1 MCTGKQ
7 KGPKNPA
14 SVPSVNSTSTLSK
27 PLWERIDKVE
37 MEFAKFAVGVSVG
50 IWMKTCSEV
59 AASYASAGK
68 DDYSSFTAKRQM
80 EHRMLEQL
88 ANKAQSLLRPAD
100 NKDLWHL
107 NAKHKTF
114 IDTECQIAHVFAW
127 VDEDWFYWERGASE
141 WMEAYDNCW
150 FTWQGHF

>member
-14 SVPSVNSTSTLSK
+14 SVPSVNSTSTLS
-27 PLWERIDKVE
+27 LWERIDKVE
-37 MEFAKFAVGVSVG
+37 MEFAKFEVGVSVG

-59 AASYASAGK
+59 TASYASAGK

-88 ANKAQSLLRPAD
+88 ANKA
-100 NKDLWHL
+100 
-107 NAKHKTF
+107 
-114 IDTECQIAHVFAW
+114 
-127 VDEDWFYWERGASE
+127 
-141 WMEAYDNCW
+141 
-150 FTWQGHF
+150 